1 MRDPAAARAR
11 LGLDAETIE
20 AQVAAALAEDVGSG
34 DVTAAL
40 VPDRPARMRLLA
52 REAGVLCGRDWFACA
67 FRLLAP
73 DAGIAWARGDG
84 DRFAAGETL
93 AQVRGPAR
101 ALLTAERTALNFLQ
115 TLSGTATATARY
127 VAAVAGTGARILDT
141 RKTLPGLR
149 RAQKYA
155 VWCGGGENHRLGLFD
170 MVLVKENHIRDAG
183 SLAAAVAAARS
194 AAPGLPLEV
203 EVETLDELE
212 QALALG
218 VERILLDNMPAG
230 TLREAVART
239 AGRAKLE
246 ASGGITLDNVRAVAE
261 TGVDFISVGALT
273 KHLQAVDLSLAL
285 DAGE

>member
-1 MRDPAAARAR
+1 MRDPARARDR
-11 LGLDAETIE
+11 LGLDAGTIR

-40 VPDRPARMRLLA
+40 VPQRPACMRLLA
-52 REAGVLCGRDWFACA
+52 REPGVLCGRDWFEQA
-67 FRLLAP
+67 FQLQDP
-73 DAGIAWARGDG
+73 GTGVAWARGDG
-84 DRFAAGETL
+84 ERFAAGETL
-93 AQVRGPAR
+93 AEVRGPAR

-115 TLSGTATATARY
+115 TLSGTATTTARY
-127 VAAVAGTGARILDT
+127 VAAVAGTRARILDT
-141 RKTLPGLR
+141 RKTIPGLR

-183 SLAAAVAAARS
+183 SLAAAVEAART
-194 AAPGLPLEV
+194 AAPDLPLEV
-203 EVETLDELE
+203 EVETLDELD

-218 VERILLDNMPAG
+218 VERILLDNMPVRV
-230 TLREAVART
+230 LREAVART

-246 ASGGITLDNVRAVAE
+246 ASGGVTLDSVRAIAE

-273 KHLQAVDLSLAL
+273 KDLHAVDLSLGL
-285 DAGE
+285 VPD

>member
-1 MRDPAAARAR
+1 MRDPARARDR
-11 LGLDAETIE
+11 LGLDAGTIR

-40 VPDRPARMRLLA
+40 VPQRPACMRLLA
-52 REAGVLCGRDWFACA
+52 REPGVLCGCDWFEQA
-67 FRLLAP
+67 FQLQDP
-73 DAGIAWARGDG
+73 GTGVAWARGDG
-84 DRFAAGETL
+84 ERFAAGETL
-93 AQVRGPAR
+93 AEVRGPAR

-115 TLSGTATATARY
+115 TLSGTATTTASY
-127 VAAVAGTGARILDT
+127 VAAVAGTRARILDT
-141 RKTLPGLR
+141 RKTIPGLR

-183 SLAAAVAAARS
+183 SLAAAVEAART
-194 AAPGLPLEV
+194 AAPDLPLEV
-203 EVETLDELE
+203 EVETLDELD

-218 VERILLDNMPAG
+218 VERILLDNMPVRV
-230 TLREAVART
+230 LREAVART

-246 ASGGITLDNVRAVAE
+246 ASGGVTLDSVRAIAE

-273 KHLQAVDLSLAL
+273 KDLHAVDLSLGL
-285 DAGE
+285 VPD